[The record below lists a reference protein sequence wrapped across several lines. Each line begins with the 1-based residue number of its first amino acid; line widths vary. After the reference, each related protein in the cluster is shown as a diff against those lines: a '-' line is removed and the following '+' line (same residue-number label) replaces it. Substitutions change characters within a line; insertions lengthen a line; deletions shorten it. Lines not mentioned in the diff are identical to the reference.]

1 MVALVESAFGISHD
15 FGQRWAFGWMLLWVP
30 FGYLCFVI

>member
-15 FGQRWAFGWMLLWVP
+15 FGQRGAFGWMLLWVT
-30 FGYLCFVI
+30 FGYLLFCY